1 VVVMSLALVSG
12 GGERGLKRR
21 CWTCDLTLISLPSG
35 RVPGQATRERAS
47 ATTNHLLLRGGE
59 GEEWHEWEWERE
71 SVRDTDTQ
79 SGERWSGRSASLS
92 IISFTSSITHNNKSI
107 ARTSVG
113 HSSVG
118 VQ

>member
-1 VVVMSLALVSG
+1 VGV
-12 GGERGLKRR
+12 GERE
-21 CWTCDLTLISLPSG
+21 
-35 RVPGQATRERAS
+35 RERAR
-47 ATTNHLLLRGGE
+47 ATQ
-59 GEEWHEWEWERE
+59 
-71 SVRDTDTQ
+71 DTQ